1 MGNES
6 LQQCLEL
13 ARKRLYPSLTNPNY
27 LVLRRRREVMS
38 RWIEGLP
45 GKEWRV
51 LDIGGRYQPYRPL
64 LEEKTKFYV
73 ALDVLR
79 TPLVDVIGRGESL
92 PFEAGSFDLVLATQ
106 VFEYFE
112 QPHAAAAEI
121 HRILKPGGCLLMSV
135 AAVAPRFVDEEHW
148 RYLPAGLRSLL
159 SPFSRVE
166 ILPELSSVGS
176 FFRTLNF
183 SLSLFAKYNWLR
195 QVLHYTA
202 VPVFNLI
209 GLQSETLVHSQND
222 QLAANYSAL
231 AQK

>member
-195 QVLHYTA
+195 QALHYTA
-202 VPVFNLI
+202 VPVLNLI
-209 GLQSETLVHSQND
+209 GLQFETLVHSQND